1 MDFAAAQMF
10 LTMAKVAHEVGD
22 DRKVVACRKLIAVA
36 LEIEEAPHGSRKS
49 DAPGHDAGRV
59 RAGG

>member
-1 MDFAAAQMF
+1 MDFAAAEMF
-10 LTMAKVAHEVGD
+10 LGMAKAAHEVGD

-59 RAGG
+59 GSGG

>member
-1 MDFAAAQMF
+1 MDFAAAEIF
-10 LTMAKVAHEVGD
+10 LAQAKEAHELGN
-22 DRKVVACRKLIAVA
+22 DRKVVACCKLIAVA

-59 RAGG
+59 GSGG